1 MKDIS
6 ITVHHTSRIKATLIA
21 LRLIAAMTQG
31 ELNRAQGS
39 AA

>member
-1 MKDIS
+1 MKGITL
-6 ITVHHTSRIKATLIA
+6 TVHHTSRIQATLLA

-31 ELNRAQGS
+31 ELRRAEGR